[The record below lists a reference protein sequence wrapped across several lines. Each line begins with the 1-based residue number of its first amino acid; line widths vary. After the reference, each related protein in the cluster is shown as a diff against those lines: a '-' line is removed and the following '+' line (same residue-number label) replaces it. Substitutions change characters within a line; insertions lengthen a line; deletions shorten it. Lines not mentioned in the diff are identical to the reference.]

1 MNLHKYSKL
10 WPEVGDRPSV
20 VGSYDLYLSGILILL
35 RCEKACMFIFG
46 ACWGHSQFRC
56 IIYGNHWDDDEFLRH
71 NMLTVTG
78 YSKVWC
84 GKLAL
89 NLCRLTRRL
98 YTISEAR
105 SEVDRPLVAT
115 AWDDGNK
122 VDVQSHDGS
131 LDRLHIYWLI
141 GFFS

>member
-1 MNLHKYSKL
+1 MRRHVCLFLEHVGAIHNSVASFMETIETTMN
-10 WPEVGDRPSV
+10 
-20 VGSYDLYLSGILILL
+20 
-35 RCEKACMFIFG
+35 
-46 ACWGHSQFRC
+46 
-56 IIYGNHWDDDEFLRH
+56 FLD
-71 NMLTVTG
+71 TICSVTG

-115 AWDDGNK
+115 VWDDGNK

-131 LDRLHIYWLI
+131 LDRLHILI

>member
-1 MNLHKYSKL
+1 M
-10 WPEVGDRPSV
+10 
-20 VGSYDLYLSGILILL
+20 LI
-35 RCEKACMFIFG
+35 
-46 ACWGHSQFRC
+46 
-56 IIYGNHWDDDEFLRH
+56 
-71 NMLTVTG
+71 VTE

-115 AWDDGNK
+115 VWDDGNK

-131 LDRLHIYWLI
+131 LDRLHILI
-141 GFFS
+141 GFFCRISTEMEASSMQDVKNSSSVLVLFE